1 MQKQRSVPYVGV
13 FVPTLRG
20 KNENSFDAPLHFFQK
35 LVDLLL
41 VIGQRISRFNN
52 HVSNKHSA
60 QEHESQQGKHHF
72 RSISAKN
79 SEIPKD
85 TAADKPNHTKYFI

>member
-20 KNENSFDAPLHFFQK
+20 KNENSNSFDAPLHFFQK

-41 VIGQRISRFNN
+41 IIGQQIIRFNN
-52 HVSNKHSA
+52 LISNKHGA

-72 RSISAKN
+72 RSISAK
-79 SEIPKD
+79 KQRD
-85 TAADKPNHTKYFI
+85 TKRYCC